1 MNNVTL
7 IGRLTK
13 DPEIRTTED
22 GKSICNFNLAIDDA
36 FSKDERADFIKVTV
50 FGKQAEN
57 CSKYLRKGLL
67 TGVEGRFRSDQY
79 TDAEGV
85 KRYPT
90 SVVASRVQFLQFAD
104 KAPSR
109 DEANREDAR

>member
-13 DPEIRTTED
+13 DPELRKTTE
-22 GKSICNFNLAIDDA
+22 GKSICNFNIAIDDI
-36 FSKDERADFIKVTV
+36 FSKEERADFIRVTA
-50 FGKQAEN
+50 FGTQAEN
-57 CSKYLRKGLL
+57 CGKYLRKGLL

-79 TDAEGV
+79 TDAEGIR
-85 KRYPT
+85 RYPINI
-90 SVVASRVQFLQFAD
+90 VASSVQFLQWPD
-104 KAPSR
+104 KEQSR